1 MACTSCG
8 TKAGGT
14 PGGCKSNGTCGTSGC
29 NALNV
34 YDWFKDMDL
43 PTGYKPFNV
52 VEVRFKGSRKEFFR
66 NTNNLDLFTGDYVC
80 VDSSIGFDIGTVSAT
95 GEIVRLQ
102 LKKYRVREDSD
113 EMRGIQRVAS
123 ERDMERR
130 EEAKSKEDQTLERA
144 RTIAFS
150 LNLQMKISDIEIQGD
165 GRKAIF
171 FYTAETRVDFREL
184 IKRYADEFKVKIEM
198 RHISYREEA
207 SRLGGTGVCGREL
220 CCSTWLTDYKQV
232 NTGAARVQN
241 LSINMEK
248 LAGQCG
254 RLKCCLN
261 YELDQYV
268 EATDAFPKA
277 KIVRLDTINGMA
289 YARKTDILKKLM
301 WFSYDDNQTWVA
313 LPVDKVNEVME
324 ENKNGKQS
332 AALQDLAPA
341 SAVLEKVGT
350 TMEDRNN
357 DFIGN
362 SELLSD
368 DEFALKK
375 RGPEKGDQRNGD
387 RRKGGNDRRP
397 DNRGPRPD
405 NRGPRPEGG
414 PRPVGENR
422 GPRPD
427 NRGPRPEGGPRP
439 AGENRGPRPDNRGPR
454 PEGGPRP
461 AGENRGP
468 RPDNRG
474 PRPEGGPRP
483 VGENRGPRPDNRGP
497 RPEGGPRP
505 VGENR
510 GPRPDNRGPRPEGG
524 PRPVNG
530 PKPNTDSTN
539 TNTGDSPKSE

>member
-1 MACTSCG
+1 
-8 TKAGGT
+8 
-14 PGGCKSNGTCGTSGC
+14 
-29 NALNV
+29 
-34 YDWFKDMDL
+34 MDL
-43 PTGYKPFNV
+43 PTGHKPFNV

-66 NTNNLDLFTGDYVC
+66 NTNNLELYTGDYVC

-102 LKKYRVREDSD
+102 LKKYRVREDSE
-113 EMRGIQRVAS
+113 EMRSIQRVAS
-123 ERDMERR
+123 EKDLERR
-130 EEAKSKEDQTLERA
+130 TEAKSKEDQTLERA

-171 FYTAETRVDFREL
+171 FYTAESRVDFREL

-268 EATDAFPKA
+268 EAIDSFPKA
-277 KIVRLDTINGMA
+277 KVVKLDTVAGMA

-313 LPVDKVNEVME
+313 LPVATVNEVME
-324 ENKNGKQS
+324 ENRNGKQS

-341 SAVLEKVGT
+341 SAILEKVSNGGQ
-350 TMEDRNN
+350 DQNN

-362 SELLSD
+362 NELLQD
-368 DEFALKK
+368 DEFALRK
-375 RGPEKGDQRNGD
+375 RGPEKREGRGNND
-387 RRKGGNDRRP
+387 RRRGGNDRRNDNRGP
-397 DNRGPRPD
+397 RPEGGNRGPRPEGQNTGPRPEGNNRGPRPEGGNRGPRPEGQNRGPRPD

-414 PRPVGENR
+414 
-422 GPRPD
+422 
-427 NRGPRPEGGPRP
+427 NRGPRPEGGQ
-439 AGENRGPRPDNRGPR
+439 NRGPRPEGQNNAPRPEGGNQGNPNNQNEQRSPRNDQRGPRPDGGNRGPR
-454 PEGGPRP
+454 PEGGQ
-461 AGENRGP
+461 NRGP
-468 RPDNRG
+468 RREGGQNRG
-474 PRPEGGPRP
+474 PRPEGGQ
-483 VGENRGPRPDNRGP
+483 NRGP
-497 RPEGGPRP
+497 RPEGTG
-505 VGENR
+505 
-510 GPRPDNRGPRPEGG
+510 
-524 PRPVNG
+524 
-530 PKPNTDSTN
+530 NTPTQ
-539 TNTGDSPKSE
+539 E

>member
-52 VEVRFKGSRKEFFR
+52 VEIRFKGSRKEFFR
-66 NTNNLDLFTGDYVC
+66 NTNNLELYTGDYVC
-80 VDSSIGFDIGTVSAT
+80 VESSIGFDIGTVSAT

-102 LKKYRVREDSD
+102 LKKYRVREDSE

-123 ERDMERR
+123 EKDLERR
-130 EEAKSKEDQTLERA
+130 TEAKSKEDQTLERA

-171 FYTAETRVDFREL
+171 FYTAESRVDFREL

-268 EATDAFPKA
+268 EAIDAFPKA
-277 KIVRLDTINGMA
+277 KVVKLDTVMGMA

-301 WFSYDDNQTWVA
+301 WFSYDNNQTWVA
-313 LPVDKVNEVME
+313 LPVATVNEVME
-324 ENKNGKQS
+324 DNRNGKQA

-341 SAVLEKVGT
+341 SAILDKVNGNGQ
-350 TMEDRNN
+350 DQNN

-362 SELLSD
+362 NELLQD
-368 DEFALKK
+368 DEFALRKRAPEK
-375 RGPEKGDQRNGD
+375 REGRGPND

-397 DNRGPRPD
+397 ENRGPRPENRGPRPEGQ

-414 PRPVGENR
+414 NQPNRSENRGPKPENR
-422 GPRPD
+422 GPRPEGQ
-427 NRGPRPEGGPRP
+427 NRGPRPEGGNQPNRP
-439 AGENRGPRPDNRGPR
+439 ENRGPRPENRGPR
-454 PEGGPRP
+454 PEGQNRGPKP
-461 AGENRGP
+461 NNRGP
-468 RPDNRG
+468 RPDGQERA
-474 PRPEGGPRP
+474 PRNENQAPKGNGDGGAPAT
-483 VGENRGPRPDNRGP
+483 E
-497 RPEGGPRP
+497 
-505 VGENR
+505 
-510 GPRPDNRGPRPEGG
+510 
-524 PRPVNG
+524 
-530 PKPNTDSTN
+530 
-539 TNTGDSPKSE
+539 

>member
-1 MACTSCG
+1 
-8 TKAGGT
+8 
-14 PGGCKSNGTCGTSGC
+14 
-29 NALNV
+29 
-34 YDWFKDMDL
+34 MDL
-43 PTGYKPFNV
+43 PAGHKPFNV

-66 NTNNLDLFTGDYVC
+66 NTNNLELYTGDYVC
-80 VDSSIGFDIGTVSAT
+80 VESSIGFDIGTVSAT

-102 LKKYRVREDSD
+102 LKKYRVREDSE
-113 EMRGIQRVAS
+113 EMRSIQRVAS
-123 ERDMERR
+123 EKDLERR
-130 EEAKSKEDQTLERA
+130 TEAKSKEDQTLERA

-171 FYTAETRVDFREL
+171 FYTAESRVDFREL

-268 EATDAFPKA
+268 EAIDAFPKA
-277 KIVRLDTINGMA
+277 KVVKLDTVMGMA

-313 LPVDKVNEVME
+313 LPVATVNEVME
-324 ENKNGKQS
+324 ENRNGKQS

-341 SAVLEKVGT
+341 SAILDKVNGAGQ
-350 TMEDRNN
+350 EQNN

-362 SELLSD
+362 NELLQD

-375 RGPEKGDQRNGD
+375 RAPEKREGRGPND

-397 DNRGPRPD
+397 
-405 NRGPRPEGG
+405 
-414 PRPVGENR
+414 ENR

-427 NRGPRPEGGPRP
+427 NRGPRPEGQNRGPRP
-439 AGENRGPRPDNRGPR
+439 EGGNQPNRPENRGPRPDNRGPR
-454 PEGGPRP
+454 PEGQNRGPRP
-461 AGENRGP
+461 ENRGPRPEGQERTPRPEGGNQPNRPENRGP

-474 PRPEGGPRP
+474 PRPEGQNRGPRP
-483 VGENRGPRPDNRGP
+483 ENRGPRPDNRGP
-497 RPEGGPRP
+497 RPEGQ
-505 VGENR
+505 
-510 GPRPDNRGPRPEGG
+510 NRGPRPENQAPKGNGDGG
-524 PRPVNG
+524 TPTP
-530 PKPNTDSTN
+530 
-539 TNTGDSPKSE
+539 E